1 MLFRVILTLMKKFLD
16 NFKKNLA
23 DIPPRVE
30 QASKGKFISLLFV
43 LILLPEGTILCLI
56 ALYFKF
62 RNYFNKV

>member
-1 MLFRVILTLMKKFLD
+1 MKKSLD

-23 DIPPRVE
+23 DIPTRVK

-43 LILLPEGTILCLI
+43 LFLLPAGTILCLI

>member
-1 MLFRVILTLMKKFLD
+1 MKRFLD

-30 QASKGKFISLLFV
+30 KASKGQFISLLIV
-43 LILLPEGTILCLI
+43 LFFLPAGTILCLI

-62 RNYFNKV
+62 RNYFNKG

>member
-1 MLFRVILTLMKKFLD
+1 MKKFLD

-23 DIPPRVE
+23 DIPTGVE

-43 LILLPEGTILCLI
+43 LFLLPAGIILCLI

-62 RNYFNKV
+62 KNYFNKV

>member
-1 MLFRVILTLMKKFLD
+1 MKKFLD

-23 DIPPRVE
+23 DIPTRVE
-30 QASKGKFISLLFV
+30 KASKGKFISLLFV
-43 LILLPEGTILCLI
+43 LLLLPAGTILCLI

>member
-1 MLFRVILTLMKKFLD
+1 MKKFLD

-23 DIPPRVE
+23 DIPARVE

-43 LILLPEGTILCLI
+43 LLLLPAGTILCLI

-62 RNYFNKV
+62 RNYFNKKK